1 MIIDFH
7 THIFPKNV
15 CRERERYFAGEPEF
29 KLLYGHPKAR
39 LVGAEELVAAMDE
52 QEVDRAV
59 VFGFPWSG
67 IELTRRNNDA
77 ILDAVSRYPARFVGF
92 ACIDPLHDDAVFET
106 ERCLD
111 SGLSGVGE
119 LAFYRTGIDRN
130 CLDRLQPI
138 MDLCRKRNLPVMIHT
153 NEPVGH
159 QYPGKSPN
167 TLAQIYAMVKRF
179 ADNRIVLAHW
189 GGGIL
194 FYSLL
199 KKEVDTV
206 LKNVWYD
213 TAASPYLYKPDIYR
227 IAKDLVGL
235 DKILFGTDYPL
246 LKPERYFQDM
256 RAAGLDETD
265 IAAVAGGNAEK
276 LLDLP

>member
-7 THIFPKNV
+7 AHIFPENV
-15 CRERERYFAGEPEF
+15 CRNRKRYFDGEPEF
-29 KLLYGHPKAR
+29 KLLYGSPKSR
-39 LVGAEELVAAMDE
+39 LVGAKEMVAAMDE
-52 QEVDRAV
+52 QGVDRAV

-67 IELTRRNNDA
+67 IERTRMNNDA
-77 ILDAVSRYPARFVGF
+77 ILDAVARYPDRFTGF
-92 ACIDPLHDDAVFET
+92 ACVDPLDDNAVLET

-119 LAFYRTGIDRN
+119 LAFYQGGISAN
-130 CLDRLQPI
+130 CRDRLQPI
-138 MDLCRKRNLPVMIHT
+138 MDICRERHLPVMIHT

-167 TLAQIYAMVKRF
+167 TLAQIYALIKRF

-227 IAKDLVGL
+227 MAKDLIGL
-235 DKILFGTDYPL
+235 EKILFGTDYPL

-256 RAAGLDETD
+256 QAAGYDETE
-265 IAAVAGGNAEK
+265 IAAVAGGNAAK
-276 LLDLP
+276 LLASP

>member
-7 THIFPKNV
+7 THIFPEPV
-15 CRERERYFAGEPEF
+15 IRHRERYFEGEAEF
-29 KLLYGHPKAR
+29 RLLYSSPKAR
-39 LVGAEELVAAMDE
+39 LVGPEELIAVMDE
-52 QEVDRAV
+52 QQIDRAV
-59 VFGFPWSG
+59 VFGFPWSDMR
-67 IELTRRNNDA
+67 LTRMNNDA
-77 ILDAVSRYPARFVGF
+77 ILEAVTLYPDRFTGF
-92 ACIDPLHDDAVFET
+92 ACVAPLHQKAAAET

-119 LAFYRTGIDRN
+119 LAFYETGIN
-130 CLDRLQPI
+130 AHCLDRLEPI
-138 MDLCRKRNLPVMIHT
+138 MNICRDRNLPVMIHT

-159 QYPGKSPN
+159 AYCGKSPN
-167 TLAQIYAMVKRF
+167 TLAQIYTMIKRF
-179 ADNRIVLAHW
+179 SDNRLVLAHW

-199 KKEVDTV
+199 KKEVDLV

-227 IAKDLVGL
+227 IAKELVGL

-256 RAAGLDETD
+256 RSAGLDETE
-265 IAAVAGGNAEK
+265 IAAVAGKNARK
-276 LLDLP
+276 LLFSS